1 MKYYLASDDLYIEIT
16 ASVFNQIQLQAD
28 GEYPNEN
35 GGMLAGRYSA
45 DRHTVYIEKVVV
57 PMEKLTGRTTFMRNT
72 KGLEK
77 VWNQLAKEGLR
88 YVGEWHSH
96 PNGSTQYSGTDL
108 AAMIDI
114 EKEVAIENPILLI
127 MGVRSSGLSAHTF
140 YCYKNNKLL
149 EYKKMIDLKELFG
162 GLQKQMLASLN
173 VDREF
178 IGHPGSK
185 GDATEQR
192 WIEFL
197 RTYLP
202 DRYKVD
208 KAIVIDS
215 TGNVSE
221 QMDVVIYD
229 AIYTPFIFNQ
239 DGFMY
244 IPAES
249 VYAVFE
255 VKQDVKGYIVYA
267 AQKVESVRKLK
278 RTSIEMV
285 ASGRRTPARPL
296 TKIIGGILTTTS
308 SYSGNETVRNQL
320 KRLKGFQTLDLGCIC
335 DMGSFY
341 VDYNETQP
349 IDIDPTKDVKENRK
363 YIEQI
368 YESREVKVNGIKF
381 SDKDVSLF
389 TFFLQLVS
397 YLKSIGTVPAIDIN
411 AYLKAI
417 NAKIDEEV

>member
-1 MKYYLASDDLYIEIT
+1 MKYYLASDDLYIEIK
-16 ASVFNQIQLQAD
+16 ASVFNQIKLQAE

-57 PMEKLTGRTTFMRNT
+57 PVEKLTGRTTFMRKTN
-72 KGLEK
+72 GLEK
-77 VWNQLAKEGLR
+77 VWEQLSQEGLR

-96 PNGSTQYSGTDL
+96 PNGSTQYSGSDL

-114 EKEVAIENPILLI
+114 EKEVAIENPILMI
-127 MGVRSSGLSAHTF
+127 VGVRGCRLSALTF

-149 EYKKMIDLKELFG
+149 KYKKMIDLRELFN
-162 GLQKQMLASLN
+162 GLQTQMLASLN
-173 VDREF
+173 VDRVF
-178 IGHPGSK
+178 IEHPGSK

-192 WIEFL
+192 WIDFL

-221 QMDVVIYD
+221 QMDIVIYD

-255 VKQDVKGYIVYA
+255 VKQDVKGYIDYA
-267 AQKVESVRKLK
+267 AQKVESVRRLK
-278 RTSIEMV
+278 RTSVEMV
-285 ASGRRTPARPL
+285 NSGRRTSARPL

-308 SYSGNETVRNQL
+308 SYSGTETVSKQL
-320 KRLKGFQTLDLGCIC
+320 KELKGYQTLDLGCLC
-335 DMGSFY
+335 DTGSFH
-341 VDYNETQP
+341 VDYKETRPDGIDQTKNEF
-349 IDIDPTKDVKENRK
+349 
-363 YIEQI
+363 IEQV
-368 YESREVKVNGIKF
+368 YESREVNEIIF
-381 SDKDVSLF
+381 SDKKVSLF

-411 AYLKAI
+411 AYL
-417 NAKIDEEV
+417 NAIDERIDEGI

>member
-1 MKYYLASDDLYIEIT
+1 MKYYLAGYDLYIEIQ
-16 ASVFNQIQLQAD
+16 ASVFNQIQLQAEA
-28 GEYPNEN
+28 EYPNEN
-35 GGMLAGRYSA
+35 GGMLAGRYSV
-45 DRHTVYIEKVVV
+45 DRHTVYIEKVIV
-57 PMEKLTGRTTFMRNT
+57 PVEKLTSRTTFKRKA

-77 VWNQLAKEGLR
+77 VWEQLVKDGLR

-96 PNGSTQYSGTDL
+96 PNGSTQYSNTDL
-108 AAMIDI
+108 TAMVDI
-114 EKEVAIENPILLI
+114 EKEVTIANPLLLI
-127 MGVRSSGLSAHTF
+127 VGVRGDGLSAHTF

-149 EYKKMIDLKELFG
+149 KYKKMIDLRNLFH
-162 GLQKQMLASLN
+162 GLQEQMLTSLN
-173 VDREF
+173 VNRMF

-185 GDATEQR
+185 GDATEQH

-197 RTYLP
+197 RAYLP
-202 DRYKVD
+202 ERYKVD

-229 AIYTPFIFNQ
+229 AIYTPFIFKQ

-255 VKQDVKGYIVYA
+255 VKQDVKGYIEYA
-267 AQKVESVRKLK
+267 AKKIESVRKLK
-278 RTSIEMV
+278 RTSISMV
-285 ASGRRTPARPL
+285 ASGITKPARPL

-308 SYSGNETVRNQL
+308 SYKENDRVIKQL
-320 KRLKGFQTLDLGCIC
+320 EELKGLQTLDLGCLC
-335 DMGSFY
+335 DAGSFY
-341 VDYNETQP
+341 VDYKETVP
-349 IDIDPTKDVKENRK
+349 KDIDPITDNFK
-363 YIEQI
+363 YIEQV
-368 YESREVKVNGIKF
+368 YESREVKEIEF
-381 SDKDVSLF
+381 SNKEVSLF

-397 YLKSIGTVPAIDIN
+397 YLKSIGTVAAIDIN

-417 NAKIDEEV
+417 NAKIDEDI

>member
-1 MKYYLASDDLYIEIT
+1 MKYYLASDDLYIEIK
-16 ASVFNQIQLQAD
+16 ASVFNQIKLQAE

-45 DRHTVYIEKVVV
+45 DMHTVYIEKVVV
-57 PMEKLTGRTTFMRNT
+57 PVEKLTGRTTFMRKTN
-72 KGLEK
+72 GLEK
-77 VWNQLAKEGLR
+77 GWEQLSQEGLR

-96 PNGSTQYSGTDL
+96 PNGSTQYSGSDL

-114 EKEVAIENPILLI
+114 EKEVAIENPILMI
-127 MGVRSSGLSAHTF
+127 VGVRGCRLSALTF

-149 EYKKMIDLKELFG
+149 EYKKMIDLRELFN
-162 GLQKQMLASLN
+162 GLQTQMLASLN
-173 VDREF
+173 VDRVF
-178 IGHPGSK
+178 IEHPGSK

-192 WIEFL
+192 WIDFL

-221 QMDVVIYD
+221 QMDIVIYD

-255 VKQDVKGYIVYA
+255 VKQDVKGYIDYA
-267 AQKVESVRKLK
+267 AQKVESVRRLK
-278 RTSIEMV
+278 RTSVEMV
-285 ASGRRTPARPL
+285 NSGRRTSARPL

-308 SYSGNETVRNQL
+308 SYSGTETVSKQL
-320 KRLKGFQTLDLGCIC
+320 KELKGYQTLDLGCLC
-335 DMGSFY
+335 DTGSFH
-341 VDYNETQP
+341 VDYKETRPDGIDQTKNEF
-349 IDIDPTKDVKENRK
+349 
-363 YIEQI
+363 IEQV
-368 YESREVKVNGIKF
+368 YESREVNEIIF
-381 SDKDVSLF
+381 SDKKVSLF

-411 AYLKAI
+411 AYL
-417 NAKIDEEV
+417 NAIDERIDEGI

>member
-1 MKYYLASDDLYIEIT
+1 MKYYLSSNDLYIEIPT
-16 ASVFNQIQLQAD
+16 LVFNQIKLQAE

-35 GGMLAGRYSA
+35 GGMLAGRYSK
-45 DRHTVYIEKVVV
+45 DKHTVYIEKVVV
-57 PMEKLTGRTTFMRNT
+57 PVEKLTGRTKFMRIT
-72 KGLEK
+72 KGLEN
-77 VWNQLAKEGLR
+77 VWEQLAKEGLQ

-96 PNGSTQYSGTDL
+96 PNGSTQYSSTDL

-114 EKEVAIENPILLI
+114 EKEVVIENPLLLI
-127 MGVRSSGLSAHTF
+127 VSVRSNGLSAHKF
-140 YCYKNNKLL
+140 YCYMNNQLL
-149 EYKKMIDLKELFG
+149 EYNKMIDLKDLFH
-162 GLQKQMLASLN
+162 GLQNQMLASLN
-173 VDREF
+173 VNREF
-178 IGHPGSK
+178 IEHPGSK
-185 GDATEQR
+185 GDATEQH

-229 AIYTPFIFNQ
+229 AIYTPFIFKQ

-255 VKQDVKGYIVYA
+255 VKQDVEGHIEYA
-267 AQKVESVRKLK
+267 AKKVESVRKLK
-278 RTSIEMV
+278 RTSISMV
-285 ASGRRTPARPL
+285 SSGKTTPARAL

-308 SYSGNETVRNQL
+308 SYRGNDTVIKQL
-320 KRLKGFQTLDLGCIC
+320 EKLKGLQTLDLGCFC
-335 DMGSFY
+335 DAGSFY
-341 VDYNETQP
+341 IDYKETVP
-349 IDIDPTKDVKENRK
+349 EYIDPIKDNRE
-363 YIEQI
+363 YIEKV
-368 YESREVKVNGIKF
+368 YESREVNEIEF
-381 SDKDVSLF
+381 SNKNVSLF

-411 AYLKAI
+411 AYLEAI
-417 NAKIDEEV
+417 NAKIDEDI

>member
-1 MKYYLASDDLYIEIT
+1 MKYYLASDDLYIEIQ
-16 ASVFNQIQLQAD
+16 ASVFNQIQLQAE

-35 GGMLAGRYSA
+35 GGMLAGRYSV
-45 DRHTVYIEKVVV
+45 DRHTVYIERVVV
-57 PMEKLTGRTTFMRNT
+57 PVEKLTGRTTFKRNA

-77 VWNQLAKEGLR
+77 AWEQLAEDGLQ

-96 PNGSTQYSGTDL
+96 PNGSTQYSSTDL
-108 AAMIDI
+108 AAMVDI
-114 EKEVAIENPILLI
+114 EKEVTIANPLLLI
-127 MGVRSSGLSAHTF
+127 VGVRSYGLSAHTF

-149 EYKKMIDLKELFG
+149 IYKKMVDLKELFH
-162 GLQKQMLASLN
+162 GLQEQMQTSLDVN
-173 VDREF
+173 RKY

-185 GDATEQR
+185 GDTTEQR
-192 WIEFL
+192 WIDFL

-229 AIYTPFIFNQ
+229 AIYTPFIFKQ

-255 VKQDVKGYIVYA
+255 VKQDVKGHIEYA

-278 RTSIEMV
+278 RTSIGMV
-285 ASGRRTPARPL
+285 ASGKPATARQL

-308 SYSGNETVRNQL
+308 SYSGNDTVRQL
-320 KRLKGFQTLDLGCIC
+320 KKLKGLQTLDLGCLC
-335 DMGSFY
+335 DTGSFY
-341 VDYNETQP
+341 VDYNETEP
-349 IDIDPTKDVKENRK
+349 EGIAPTNNIEDNRK
-363 YIEQI
+363 YIEQV
-368 YESREVKVNGIKF
+368 YASREVKEIKF

-389 TFFLQLVS
+389 TFFLQLVN
-397 YLKSIGTVPAIDIN
+397 YLKFIGTVPAIDIN

-417 NAKIDEEV
+417 HAKIDEDI

>member
-1 MKYYLASDDLYIEIT
+1 MKYYLASEDLYIEIN
-16 ASVFNQIQLQAD
+16 AAVFKQIQLQAE

-35 GGMLAGRYSA
+35 GGMLAGRYSV
-45 DRHTVYIEKVVV
+45 DRHTVYIENVVV
-57 PMEKLTGRTTFMRNT
+57 PMEKQTGRTTFMRNT

-77 VWNQLAKEGLR
+77 IWNQLARKGLR

-96 PNGSTQYSGTDL
+96 PNGSTQYSSTDL

-114 EKEVAIENPILLI
+114 EKEVAIENPIMLI
-127 MGVRSSGLSAHTF
+127 VGVRGSGINAHTF
-140 YCYKNNKLL
+140 YCYKNKKLL
-149 EYKKMIDLKELFG
+149 EYKKMIDLRELFM

-173 VDREF
+173 VDRDF

-221 QMDVVIYD
+221 QMDVVVYD
-229 AIYTPFIFNQ
+229 AIYTPFIFKQ

-255 VKQDVKGYIVYA
+255 VKQDVKGYIEYA

-278 RTSIEMV
+278 RTSIDMV
-285 ASGRRTPARPL
+285 NSGKRTPARPL

-308 SYSGNETVRNQL
+308 SYAGHAAIRKQL
-320 KRLKGFQTLDLGCIC
+320 KELKGYQTLDLGCLC
-335 DMGSFY
+335 DSGSFY
-341 VDYNETQP
+341 VDYKETP
-349 IDIDPTKDVKENRK
+349 PTDIDPAKDVKENRK
-363 YIEQI
+363 YIKQV
-368 YESREVKVNGIKF
+368 YESREVNEIKI

-397 YLKSIGTVPAIDIN
+397 YLKSIGTVAAIDVN

-417 NAKIDEEV
+417 HAQIDEDI

>member
-1 MKYYLASDDLYIEIT
+1 MKYYLASDDLYIEIK
-16 ASVFNQIQLQAD
+16 ASVFNQIKLQAE

-57 PMEKLTGRTTFMRNT
+57 PVEKLTGRTTFMRKTN
-72 KGLEK
+72 GLEK
-77 VWNQLAKEGLR
+77 VWEQLSQEGLR

-96 PNGSTQYSGTDL
+96 PNGSTQYSGSDL
-108 AAMIDI
+108 AAMIDS
-114 EKEVAIENPILLI
+114 EKEVAIENPILMI
-127 MGVRSSGLSAHTF
+127 VGVRGCRLSALTF

-149 EYKKMIDLKELFG
+149 EYKKMIDLRELFN
-162 GLQKQMLASLN
+162 GLQTQMLASLN
-173 VDREF
+173 VDRVF
-178 IGHPGSK
+178 IEHPGSK

-192 WIEFL
+192 WIDFL

-221 QMDVVIYD
+221 QMDIVIYD

-255 VKQDVKGYIVYA
+255 VKQDVKGYIDYA
-267 AQKVESVRKLK
+267 AQKVESVRRLK
-278 RTSIEMV
+278 RTSVEMV
-285 ASGRRTPARPL
+285 NSGRRTSARPL

-308 SYSGNETVRNQL
+308 SYSGTETVSKQL
-320 KRLKGFQTLDLGCIC
+320 KELKGYQTLDLGCLC
-335 DMGSFY
+335 DTGSFH
-341 VDYNETQP
+341 VDYKETRPDGIDQTKNEF
-349 IDIDPTKDVKENRK
+349 
-363 YIEQI
+363 IEQV
-368 YESREVKVNGIKF
+368 YESREVNEIIF
-381 SDKDVSLF
+381 SDKKVSLF

-411 AYLKAI
+411 AYL
-417 NAKIDEEV
+417 NAIDERIDEGI

>member
-1 MKYYLASDDLYIEIT
+1 MKYYLASSDLYIKIQT
-16 ASVFNQIQLQAD
+16 SVFNQIQLQAE

-45 DRHTVYIEKVVV
+45 DRHTVYIEQVVV
-57 PMEKLTGRTTFMRNT
+57 PVEKLTGRTTFKRNA

-77 VWNQLAKEGLR
+77 VWEQLVKDGLR

-96 PNGSTQYSGTDL
+96 PNGSTQYSSTDL
-108 AAMIDI
+108 ATMIDI
-114 EKEVAIENPILLI
+114 EKEVTIANPLLLI
-127 MGVRSSGLSAHTF
+127 VGVRSDGISSHTF
-140 YCYKNNKLL
+140 YCYKNNELL
-149 EYKKMIDLKELFG
+149 EYKKMVDLKELFH
-162 GLQKQMLASLN
+162 GLQEQMQTSLN
-173 VDREF
+173 VNRTF
-178 IGHPGSK
+178 IEHPSSK
-185 GDATEQR
+185 GDATEHH
-192 WIEFL
+192 WINFL
-197 RTYLP
+197 RTYRP

-221 QMDVVIYD
+221 QMDIVIYD
-229 AIYTPFIFNQ
+229 AIYTPFIFKQ
-239 DGFMY
+239 DDFMY

-255 VKQDVKGYIVYA
+255 VKQDVKGHIEYA

-278 RTSIEMV
+278 RTSIGMV
-285 ASGRRTPARPL
+285 ASGRNTIARPL

-308 SYSGNETVRNQL
+308 SYIGNDTVKKQL
-320 KRLKGFQTLDLGCIC
+320 KELAGLQTLDLGCLC
-335 DMGSFY
+335 DTGSFY
-341 VDYNETQP
+341 VDYNETVP
-349 IDIDPTKDVKENRK
+349 EGIDPTNNVNDNRR
-363 YIEQI
+363 YIEQV
-368 YESREVKVNGIKF
+368 YNSREINEIKF

-417 NAKIDEEV
+417 HAEIDEDI

>member
-1 MKYYLASDDLYIEIT
+1 MKYYLASDNLYIEIK
-16 ASVFNQIQLQAD
+16 ASVFNQIKLQAE

-57 PMEKLTGRTTFMRNT
+57 PVEKLTGRTTFMRKTN
-72 KGLEK
+72 GLEK
-77 VWNQLAKEGLR
+77 VWEQLSQEGLR

-96 PNGSTQYSGTDL
+96 PNGSTQYSGSDL
-108 AAMIDI
+108 AAIIDI
-114 EKEVAIENPILLI
+114 EKEVAIENPILMI
-127 MGVRSSGLSAHTF
+127 VGVRGCRLSALTF

-149 EYKKMIDLKELFG
+149 EYKKMIDLKELFN
-162 GLQKQMLASLN
+162 GLQTQMLASLN
-173 VDREF
+173 VDRVF
-178 IGHPGSK
+178 IEHPGSK

-192 WIEFL
+192 WIDFL

-221 QMDVVIYD
+221 QMDIVIYD

-255 VKQDVKGYIVYA
+255 VKQDVKGYIDYA
-267 AQKVESVRKLK
+267 AQKLESVRRLK
-278 RTSIEMV
+278 RTSVEMV
-285 ASGRRTPARPL
+285 NSGRRTSARPL

-308 SYSGNETVRNQL
+308 SYSGTETVSKQL
-320 KRLKGFQTLDLGCIC
+320 KELKGYQTLDLGCLC
-335 DMGSFY
+335 DTGSFH
-341 VDYNETQP
+341 VDYKETRPDGIDQTKNEF
-349 IDIDPTKDVKENRK
+349 
-363 YIEQI
+363 IEQV
-368 YESREVKVNGIKF
+368 YESREVNEIIF
-381 SDKDVSLF
+381 SDKKVSLF

-411 AYLKAI
+411 AYL
-417 NAKIDEEV
+417 NAIDERIDEGI

>member
-1 MKYYLASDDLYIEIT
+1 MKYYLKSNDLYIEIK
-16 ASVFNQIQLQAD
+16 ASLFNQIKLQAE

-35 GGMLAGRYSA
+35 GGMLAGHYSA

-57 PMEKLTGRTTFMRNT
+57 PVEKLTGRTSFIRNT

-77 VWNQLAKEGLR
+77 VWKQLVKEGLR

-96 PNGSTQYSGTDL
+96 PNGSTQYSSTDL
-108 AAMIDI
+108 TAMIDI

-127 MGVRSSGLSAHTF
+127 VGVRNDGLSAHTF

-149 EYKKMIDLKELFG
+149 EYKKMIDLRELFN
-162 GLQKQMLASLN
+162 GLQKQMLSSLN
-173 VDREF
+173 VNREF

-185 GDATEQR
+185 GDATEQH

-229 AIYTPFIFNQ
+229 AIYTPFIFKQ

-255 VKQDVKGYIVYA
+255 VKQDVKGYIDYA

-285 ASGRRTPARPL
+285 ASGTRIPARPL
-296 TKIIGGILTTTS
+296 TKIVGGILTTTS
-308 SYSGNETVRNQL
+308 SYSGHDTVKKQL
-320 KRLKGFQTLDLGCIC
+320 KDLKGYQTLDIGCLC
-335 DMGSFY
+335 DAGSFY
-341 VDYNETQP
+341 VDYEEKIPGGIN
-349 IDIDPTKDVKENRK
+349 PTESIKNNRK
-363 YIEQI
+363 FIEQV
-368 YESREVKVNGIKF
+368 YASREVRKIKF

-411 AYLKAI
+411 EYLKAI
-417 NAKIDEEV
+417 DEKIDEEI

>member
-1 MKYYLASDDLYIEIT
+1 MKYYLASDDLYIEIK
-16 ASVFNQIQLQAD
+16 ASVFNQIKLQAE

-57 PMEKLTGRTTFMRNT
+57 PVEKLTGRTTFMRKTN
-72 KGLEK
+72 GLEK
-77 VWNQLAKEGLR
+77 VWEQLSQEGLR

-96 PNGSTQYSGTDL
+96 PNGSTQYSGSDL

-114 EKEVAIENPILLI
+114 EKEVAIENPILMI
-127 MGVRSSGLSAHTF
+127 VGVRGCRLSALTF

-149 EYKKMIDLKELFG
+149 EYKKMIDLRELFN
-162 GLQKQMLASLN
+162 GLQTQMLASLN
-173 VDREF
+173 VDRVF
-178 IGHPGSK
+178 IEHPGCK

-192 WIEFL
+192 WIDFL

-221 QMDVVIYD
+221 QMDIVIYD

-255 VKQDVKGYIVYA
+255 VKQDVKGYIDYA
-267 AQKVESVRKLK
+267 AQKVESVRRLK
-278 RTSIEMV
+278 RTSVEMV
-285 ASGRRTPARPL
+285 NSGRRTSARPL

-308 SYSGNETVRNQL
+308 SYSGTETVSKQL
-320 KRLKGFQTLDLGCIC
+320 KELKGYQTLDLGCLC
-335 DMGSFY
+335 DTGSFH
-341 VDYNETQP
+341 VDYKETRPDGIDQTKNEF
-349 IDIDPTKDVKENRK
+349 
-363 YIEQI
+363 IEQV
-368 YESREVKVNGIKF
+368 YESREVNEIIF
-381 SDKDVSLF
+381 SDKKVSLF

-411 AYLKAI
+411 AYL
-417 NAKIDEEV
+417 NAIDERIDEGI

>member
-1 MKYYLASDDLYIEIT
+1 MKYYLASDNLYIEIK
-16 ASVFNQIQLQAD
+16 ASVFNQIKLQAE

-57 PMEKLTGRTTFMRNT
+57 PVEKLTGRTTFMRKTN
-72 KGLEK
+72 GLEK
-77 VWNQLAKEGLR
+77 VWEQLSQEGLR

-96 PNGSTQYSGTDL
+96 PNGSTQYSGSDL
-108 AAMIDI
+108 AAIIDI
-114 EKEVAIENPILLI
+114 EKEVAIENPILMI
-127 MGVRSSGLSAHTF
+127 VGVRGCRLSALTF

-149 EYKKMIDLKELFG
+149 EYKKMIDLRELFN
-162 GLQKQMLASLN
+162 GLQTQMLASLN
-173 VDREF
+173 VDRVF
-178 IGHPGSK
+178 IEHPGSK

-192 WIEFL
+192 WIDFL

-221 QMDVVIYD
+221 QMDIVIYD

-255 VKQDVKGYIVYA
+255 VKQDVKGYIDYA
-267 AQKVESVRKLK
+267 AQKLESVRRLK
-278 RTSIEMV
+278 RTSVEMV
-285 ASGRRTPARPL
+285 NSGRRTSARPL

-308 SYSGNETVRNQL
+308 SYSGTETVSNQL
-320 KRLKGFQTLDLGCIC
+320 KELKGYQTLDLGCLC
-335 DMGSFY
+335 DTGSFH
-341 VDYNETQP
+341 VDYKETRPDGIDQTKNEF
-349 IDIDPTKDVKENRK
+349 
-363 YIEQI
+363 IEQV
-368 YESREVKVNGIKF
+368 YESREVNEIIF
-381 SDKDVSLF
+381 SDKKVSLF

-411 AYLKAI
+411 AYL
-417 NAKIDEEV
+417 NAIDERIDEGI

>member
-1 MKYYLASDDLYIEIT
+1 MKYYLESEDLYIEIN
-16 ASVFNQIQLQAD
+16 ASVFNQIRLQAE

-77 VWNQLAKEGLR
+77 IWNQLAREGLQ

-96 PNGSTQYSGTDL
+96 PNGSTQSSSTDM

-114 EKEVAIENPILLI
+114 EKEVAIENPLLLI
-127 MGVRSSGLSAHTF
+127 AGVRRDGLSAHTF

-162 GLQKQMLASLN
+162 GLQKQMLVSLN
-173 VDREF
+173 VDRDF
-178 IGHPGSK
+178 IKHPGSK

-192 WIEFL
+192 WVEFL

-229 AIYTPFIFNQ
+229 AIYTPFIFKQ
-239 DGFMY
+239 DGFIY
-244 IPAES
+244 IPVES

-255 VKQDVKGYIVYA
+255 VKQDVKGYIDYA

-285 ASGRRTPARPL
+285 ASGTRMPARPL

-308 SYSGNETVRNQL
+308 SYNGYDTVRKQL
-320 KRLKGFQTLDLGCIC
+320 KDLKGYQTLDMGCLC
-335 DMGSFY
+335 DTGSFY
-341 VDYNETQP
+341 VDYEEKIPEGIN
-349 IDIDPTKDVKENRK
+349 PTESIKDNRK
-363 YIEQI
+363 CIEQV
-368 YESREVKVNGIKF
+368 YASREVKKIKF

-417 NAKIDEEV
+417 DEKIDEEI

>member
-1 MKYYLASDDLYIEIT
+1 MKYYLASDNLYIEIK
-16 ASVFNQIQLQAD
+16 ASVFNQIKLQAE

-45 DRHTVYIEKVVV
+45 DRHTEYIEKVVV
-57 PMEKLTGRTTFMRNT
+57 PVEKLTGRTTFMRKTN
-72 KGLEK
+72 GLEK
-77 VWNQLAKEGLR
+77 VWEQLSQEGLR

-96 PNGSTQYSGTDL
+96 PNGSTQYSGSDL
-108 AAMIDI
+108 AAIIDI
-114 EKEVAIENPILLI
+114 EKEVAIENPILMI
-127 MGVRSSGLSAHTF
+127 VGVRGCRLSALTF

-149 EYKKMIDLKELFG
+149 EYKKMIDLRELFN
-162 GLQKQMLASLN
+162 GLQTQMLASLN
-173 VDREF
+173 VDRVF
-178 IGHPGSK
+178 IEHPGSK

-192 WIEFL
+192 WIDFL

-221 QMDVVIYD
+221 QMDIVIYD

-255 VKQDVKGYIVYA
+255 VKQDVKGYIDYA
-267 AQKVESVRKLK
+267 AQKLESVRRLK
-278 RTSIEMV
+278 RTSVEMV
-285 ASGRRTPARPL
+285 NSGRRTSARPL

-308 SYSGNETVRNQL
+308 SYSGTETVSKQL
-320 KRLKGFQTLDLGCIC
+320 KELKGYQTLDLGCLC
-335 DMGSFY
+335 DTGSFH
-341 VDYNETQP
+341 VDYKETRPDGIDQTKNEF
-349 IDIDPTKDVKENRK
+349 
-363 YIEQI
+363 IEQV
-368 YESREVKVNGIKF
+368 YESREVNEIIF
-381 SDKDVSLF
+381 SDKKVSLF

-411 AYLKAI
+411 AYL
-417 NAKIDEEV
+417 NAIDERIDEGI

>member
-1 MKYYLASDDLYIEIT
+1 MKYYLAGYDLYIEIQ
-16 ASVFNQIQLQAD
+16 ASVFNQIQLQAEA
-28 GEYPNEN
+28 EYPNEN
-35 GGMLAGRYSA
+35 GGMLAGRYSV

-57 PMEKLTGRTTFMRNT
+57 PVEKLTSRTTFKRKA

-77 VWNQLAKEGLR
+77 VWEQLVKDGLR

-96 PNGSTQYSGTDL
+96 PNGSTQYSNTDL
-108 AAMIDI
+108 TAMVDI
-114 EKEVAIENPILLI
+114 EKEVTIANPLLLI
-127 MGVRSSGLSAHTF
+127 VGVRGDGLSAHTF

-149 EYKKMIDLKELFG
+149 KYKKMIDLRNLFH
-162 GLQKQMLASLN
+162 GLQEQMLTSLN
-173 VDREF
+173 VNRMF
-178 IGHPGSK
+178 IEHPGSK
-185 GDATEQR
+185 GDATEQH

-197 RTYLP
+197 RAYLP
-202 DRYKVD
+202 ERYKVD

-229 AIYTPFIFNQ
+229 AIYTPFIFKQ

-255 VKQDVKGYIVYA
+255 VKQDVKGYIGYA
-267 AQKVESVRKLK
+267 AKKIESVRKLK
-278 RTSIEMV
+278 RTSISMV
-285 ASGRRTPARPL
+285 ASGITKPARPL

-308 SYSGNETVRNQL
+308 SYKENGRVIKQL
-320 KRLKGFQTLDLGCIC
+320 EELKGLQTLDLGCLC
-335 DMGSFY
+335 DAGSFY
-341 VDYNETQP
+341 VDYKETVP
-349 IDIDPTKDVKENRK
+349 KDIDPITDNFK
-363 YIEQI
+363 YIEQV
-368 YESREVKVNGIKF
+368 YESREVKEIEF
-381 SDKDVSLF
+381 SNKEVSLF

-397 YLKSIGTVPAIDIN
+397 YLKSIGTVAAIDIN

-417 NAKIDEEV
+417 NAKIDEDI

>member
-1 MKYYLASDDLYIEIT
+1 MKYYLASDDLYIEIK
-16 ASVFNQIQLQAD
+16 ASVFNQIKLQAE

-57 PMEKLTGRTTFMRNT
+57 PVEKLTGRTTFMRKTN
-72 KGLEK
+72 GLEK
-77 VWNQLAKEGLR
+77 VWEQLSQEGLR

-96 PNGSTQYSGTDL
+96 PNGSTQYSGSDL

-114 EKEVAIENPILLI
+114 EKEVAIENPILMI
-127 MGVRSSGLSAHTF
+127 VGVRGCRLSALTF

-149 EYKKMIDLKELFG
+149 EYKKMIDLRELFN
-162 GLQKQMLASLN
+162 GLQTQMLASLN
-173 VDREF
+173 VDRVF
-178 IGHPGSK
+178 IEHPGSK

-192 WIEFL
+192 WIDFL

-221 QMDVVIYD
+221 QMDIVIYD

-255 VKQDVKGYIVYA
+255 VKQDVKGYIDYA
-267 AQKVESVRKLK
+267 AQKVESVRRLK
-278 RTSIEMV
+278 RTSVEMV
-285 ASGRRTPARPL
+285 NSGRRTSARPL

-308 SYSGNETVRNQL
+308 SYSGTETVSKQL
-320 KRLKGFQTLDLGCIC
+320 KKLKGYQTLDLGCLC
-335 DMGSFY
+335 DTGSFH
-341 VDYNETQP
+341 VDYKETRPDGIDQTKNEF
-349 IDIDPTKDVKENRK
+349 
-363 YIEQI
+363 IEQV
-368 YESREVKVNGIKF
+368 YESREVNEIIF
-381 SDKDVSLF
+381 SDKKVSLF

-411 AYLKAI
+411 AYL
-417 NAKIDEEV
+417 NAIDERIDEGI

>member
-1 MKYYLASDDLYIEIT
+1 MKYYLAGYDLYIEIQ
-16 ASVFNQIQLQAD
+16 ASVFNQIQLQTEA
-28 GEYPNEN
+28 EYPNEN
-35 GGMLAGRYSA
+35 GGMLAGRYSV

-57 PMEKLTGRTTFMRNT
+57 PVEKLTSRTTFKRKA

-77 VWNQLAKEGLR
+77 VWEQLVKDGLR

-96 PNGSTQYSGTDL
+96 PNGSTQYSNTDL
-108 AAMIDI
+108 TAMVDI
-114 EKEVAIENPILLI
+114 EKEVTIANPLLLI
-127 MGVRSSGLSAHTF
+127 VGVRGDGLSAHTF

-149 EYKKMIDLKELFG
+149 KYKKMIDLRNLFH
-162 GLQKQMLASLN
+162 GLQEQMLTSLN
-173 VDREF
+173 VNRMF

-185 GDATEQR
+185 GDATEQH

-197 RTYLP
+197 RAYLP
-202 DRYKVD
+202 ERYKVD

-229 AIYTPFIFNQ
+229 AIYTPFIFKQ

-255 VKQDVKGYIVYA
+255 VKQDVKGYIEYA
-267 AQKVESVRKLK
+267 AKKIESVRKLK
-278 RTSIEMV
+278 RTSISMV
-285 ASGRRTPARPL
+285 ASGITKPARPL

-308 SYSGNETVRNQL
+308 SYKENDRVIKQL
-320 KRLKGFQTLDLGCIC
+320 EELKGLQTLDLGCLC
-335 DMGSFY
+335 DAGSFY
-341 VDYNETQP
+341 VDYKETVP
-349 IDIDPTKDVKENRK
+349 KDIDPITDNCK
-363 YIEQI
+363 YIEQV
-368 YESREVKVNGIKF
+368 YESREVKEIEF
-381 SDKDVSLF
+381 SNKEVSLF

-397 YLKSIGTVPAIDIN
+397 YLKSIGTVAAIDIN

-417 NAKIDEEV
+417 NAKIDEDI

>member
-1 MKYYLASDDLYIEIT
+1 MKYYLASSDLYIKIQT
-16 ASVFNQIQLQAD
+16 SVFNQIQLQAE

-45 DRHTVYIEKVVV
+45 DRHTVYIEQVVV
-57 PMEKLTGRTTFMRNT
+57 PVEKLTGRTTFKRNA

-77 VWNQLAKEGLR
+77 VWEQLAKDGLR

-96 PNGSTQYSGTDL
+96 PNGSTQYSSTDL
-108 AAMIDI
+108 ATMIDI
-114 EKEVAIENPILLI
+114 EKEVTIANPLLLI
-127 MGVRSSGLSAHTF
+127 VGVRSDGISSHTF
-140 YCYKNNKLL
+140 YCYKNNELL
-149 EYKKMIDLKELFG
+149 EYKKMVDLKELFH
-162 GLQKQMLASLN
+162 GLQEQMQTSLN
-173 VDREF
+173 VNRTF
-178 IGHPGSK
+178 IEHPSSK
-185 GDATEQR
+185 GDATEHH
-192 WIEFL
+192 WIIFL

-221 QMDVVIYD
+221 QMDIVIYD
-229 AIYTPFIFNQ
+229 AIYTPFIFKQ
-239 DGFMY
+239 DDFMY

-255 VKQDVKGYIVYA
+255 VKQDVKGHIEYA

-278 RTSIEMV
+278 RTSIGMV
-285 ASGRRTPARPL
+285 ASGRNTIARPL

-308 SYSGNETVRNQL
+308 SYIGNDTVKKQL
-320 KRLKGFQTLDLGCIC
+320 KELAGLQTLDLGCLC
-335 DMGSFY
+335 DTGSFY
-341 VDYNETQP
+341 VDYNETVP
-349 IDIDPTKDVKENRK
+349 EGIDPTNNVNDNRR
-363 YIEQI
+363 YIEQV
-368 YESREVKVNGIKF
+368 YNSREINEIKF

-417 NAKIDEEV
+417 HAEIDEDI

>member
-1 MKYYLASDDLYIEIT
+1 MKYYLAGYDLYIEIQ
-16 ASVFNQIQLQAD
+16 ASVFNQIQLQAEA
-28 GEYPNEN
+28 EYPNEN
-35 GGMLAGRYSA
+35 GGMLAGRYSV

-57 PMEKLTGRTTFMRNT
+57 PVEKLTSRTTFKRKA

-77 VWNQLAKEGLR
+77 VWEQLVKDGLR

-96 PNGSTQYSGTDL
+96 PNGSTQYSNTDL
-108 AAMIDI
+108 TAMVDI
-114 EKEVAIENPILLI
+114 EKEVTIANPLLLI
-127 MGVRSSGLSAHTF
+127 VGVRGDGLSAHTF

-149 EYKKMIDLKELFG
+149 KYKKMIDLRNLFH
-162 GLQKQMLASLN
+162 GLQEQMLTSLN
-173 VDREF
+173 VNRMF

-185 GDATEQR
+185 GDATEQH

-197 RTYLP
+197 RAYLP
-202 DRYKVD
+202 ERYKVD

-229 AIYTPFIFNQ
+229 AIYTPFIFKQ

-255 VKQDVKGYIVYA
+255 VKQDVKGYIEYA
-267 AQKVESVRKLK
+267 AKKIESVRKLK
-278 RTSIEMV
+278 RTSISMV
-285 ASGRRTPARPL
+285 ASGITKPARPL
-296 TKIIGGILTTTS
+296 TKIIGGILTTTN
-308 SYSGNETVRNQL
+308 SYKENDRVIKQL
-320 KRLKGFQTLDLGCIC
+320 EELKGLQTLDLGCLC
-335 DMGSFY
+335 DAGSFY
-341 VDYNETQP
+341 VDYKETVP
-349 IDIDPTKDVKENRK
+349 KDIDPITDNCK
-363 YIEQI
+363 YIEQV
-368 YESREVKVNGIKF
+368 YESREVKEIEF
-381 SDKDVSLF
+381 SNKEVSLF

-397 YLKSIGTVPAIDIN
+397 YLKSIGTVAAIDIN

-417 NAKIDEEV
+417 NAKIDEDI

>member
-1 MKYYLASDDLYIEIT
+1 MKYYLASDDLYIEIK
-16 ASVFNQIQLQAD
+16 ASVFNQIKLQAE

-57 PMEKLTGRTTFMRNT
+57 PVEKLTGRTTFMRKTN
-72 KGLEK
+72 GLEK
-77 VWNQLAKEGLR
+77 GWEQLSQEGLR

-96 PNGSTQYSGTDL
+96 PNGSTQYSGSDL

-114 EKEVAIENPILLI
+114 EKEVAIENPILMI
-127 MGVRSSGLSAHTF
+127 VGVRGCRLSALTF

-149 EYKKMIDLKELFG
+149 EYKKMIDLRELFN
-162 GLQKQMLASLN
+162 GLQTQMLASLN
-173 VDREF
+173 VDRVF
-178 IGHPGSK
+178 IEHPGSK

-192 WIEFL
+192 WIDFL

-221 QMDVVIYD
+221 QMDIVIYD

-255 VKQDVKGYIVYA
+255 VKQDVKGYIDYA
-267 AQKVESVRKLK
+267 AQKVESVRRLK
-278 RTSIEMV
+278 RTSVEMV
-285 ASGRRTPARPL
+285 NSGRRTSARPL

-308 SYSGNETVRNQL
+308 SYSGTETVSKQL
-320 KRLKGFQTLDLGCIC
+320 KELKGYQTLDLGCLC
-335 DMGSFY
+335 DTGSFH
-341 VDYNETQP
+341 VDYKETRPDGIDQTKNEF
-349 IDIDPTKDVKENRK
+349 
-363 YIEQI
+363 IEQV
-368 YESREVKVNGIKF
+368 YESREVNEIIF
-381 SDKDVSLF
+381 SDKKVSLF

-411 AYLKAI
+411 AYL
-417 NAKIDEEV
+417 NAIDERIDEGI

>member
-1 MKYYLASDDLYIEIT
+1 MKYYLANYDLYIEIQF
-16 ASVFNQIQLQAD
+16 SVFNQIQLQAE

-35 GGMLAGRYSA
+35 GGMLAGRYSV
-45 DRHTVYIEKVVV
+45 DRHTVYIEKTVV
-57 PMEKLTGRTTFMRNT
+57 PVEKLTGRTMFKRNAN
-72 KGLEK
+72 GLEK
-77 VWNQLAKEGLR
+77 VWKQLDKEGLR

-96 PNGSTQYSGTDL
+96 PNGSTQYSSTDL
-108 AAMIDI
+108 AAMVDI
-114 EKEVAIENPILLI
+114 EKEVTIENPLLLI
-127 MGVRSSGLSAHTF
+127 VGVRNYGTSTHTF

-149 EYKKMIDLKELFG
+149 KYKKMIDLKELFN
-162 GLQKQMLASLN
+162 GLQEQMQTSLN
-173 VDREF
+173 VNRMH

-192 WIEFL
+192 WIDFL

-202 DRYKVD
+202 NRYKVD

-239 DGFMY
+239 DSFMY

-255 VKQDVKGYIVYA
+255 VKQDVEGHIKYA

-278 RTSIEMV
+278 RTSISMV
-285 ASGRRTPARPL
+285 ASGKTTPARPL

-308 SYSGNETVRNQL
+308 SYSKNDAVRNQL
-320 KRLKGFQTLDLGCIC
+320 KKLKGLQTLDLGCLC
-335 DMGSFY
+335 DTGSFY
-341 VDYNETQP
+341 VDYKETVP
-349 IDIDPTKDVKENRK
+349 KNIDPIKDNCK
-363 YIEQI
+363 YIEQV
-368 YESREVKVNGIKF
+368 YESREVNDIKF
-381 SDKDVSLF
+381 STKEVSLF

-397 YLKSIGTVPAIDIN
+397 YLKSIGTVAAIDIN

-417 NAKIDEEV
+417 NAKIDEDI

>member
-1 MKYYLASDDLYIEIT
+1 MKYYLAGYDLYIEIQ
-16 ASVFNQIQLQAD
+16 ASVFNQIQLQAEA
-28 GEYPNEN
+28 EYPNEN
-35 GGMLAGRYSA
+35 GGMLAGRYSV

-57 PMEKLTGRTTFMRNT
+57 PVEKLTSRTTFKRKA

-77 VWNQLAKEGLR
+77 VWEQLVKDGLR

-96 PNGSTQYSGTDL
+96 PNGSTQYSNTDL
-108 AAMIDI
+108 TAMVDI
-114 EKEVAIENPILLI
+114 EKEVTIANPLLLI
-127 MGVRSSGLSAHTF
+127 VGVRGDGLSAHTF

-149 EYKKMIDLKELFG
+149 KYKKMIDLRILFH
-162 GLQKQMLASLN
+162 GLQEQMLTSLN
-173 VDREF
+173 VNRMF
-178 IGHPGSK
+178 IEHPGSK
-185 GDATEQR
+185 GDATEQH

-197 RTYLP
+197 RAYLP
-202 DRYKVD
+202 ERYKVD

-229 AIYTPFIFNQ
+229 AIYTPFIFKQ

-255 VKQDVKGYIVYA
+255 VKQDVKGYIEYA
-267 AQKVESVRKLK
+267 AKKIESVRKLK
-278 RTSIEMV
+278 RTSISMV
-285 ASGRRTPARPL
+285 ASGITKPARPL

-308 SYSGNETVRNQL
+308 SYKENDRVIKQL
-320 KRLKGFQTLDLGCIC
+320 EELKGLQTLDLGCLC
-335 DMGSFY
+335 DAGSFY
-341 VDYNETQP
+341 VDYKETVP
-349 IDIDPTKDVKENRK
+349 KDIDPITDNCK
-363 YIEQI
+363 YIEQV
-368 YESREVKVNGIKF
+368 YESREVKEIEF
-381 SDKDVSLF
+381 SNKEVSLF

-397 YLKSIGTVPAIDIN
+397 YLKSIGTVAAIDIN

-417 NAKIDEEV
+417 NAKIDEDI

>member
-1 MKYYLASDDLYIEIT
+1 ML
-16 ASVFNQIQLQAD
+16 NQIKLQAE

-57 PMEKLTGRTTFMRNT
+57 PVEKLTGRTTFMRKTN
-72 KGLEK
+72 GLEK
-77 VWNQLAKEGLR
+77 VWEQLSQEGLR

-96 PNGSTQYSGTDL
+96 PNGSTQYSGSDL

-114 EKEVAIENPILLI
+114 EKEVAIENPILMI
-127 MGVRSSGLSAHTF
+127 VGVRGCRLSALTF
-140 YCYKNNKLL
+140 YCYKSNKLL
-149 EYKKMIDLKELFG
+149 EYKKMIDLRELFN
-162 GLQKQMLASLN
+162 GLQTQMLASLN
-173 VDREF
+173 VDRVF
-178 IGHPGSK
+178 IEHPGSK

-192 WIEFL
+192 WIDFL

-221 QMDVVIYD
+221 QMDIVIYD

-255 VKQDVKGYIVYA
+255 VKQDVKGYIDYA
-267 AQKVESVRKLK
+267 AQKVESVRRLK
-278 RTSIEMV
+278 RTSVEMV
-285 ASGRRTPARPL
+285 NSGRRTSARPL

-308 SYSGNETVRNQL
+308 SYSGTETVSKQL
-320 KRLKGFQTLDLGCIC
+320 KELKGYQTLDLGCLC
-335 DMGSFY
+335 DTGSFH
-341 VDYNETQP
+341 VDYKETRPDGIDQTKNEF
-349 IDIDPTKDVKENRK
+349 
-363 YIEQI
+363 IEQV
-368 YESREVKVNGIKF
+368 YESREVNEIIF
-381 SDKDVSLF
+381 SDKKVSLF

-411 AYLKAI
+411 AYL
-417 NAKIDEEV
+417 NAIDERIDEGI

>member
-1 MKYYLASDDLYIEIT
+1 MKYYLASDNLYIEIK
-16 ASVFNQIQLQAD
+16 ASVFNQITLQAE

-57 PMEKLTGRTTFMRNT
+57 PVEKLTGRTTFMRKTN
-72 KGLEK
+72 GLEK
-77 VWNQLAKEGLR
+77 VWEQLSQEGLR

-96 PNGSTQYSGTDL
+96 PNGSTQYSGSDL
-108 AAMIDI
+108 AAIIDI
-114 EKEVAIENPILLI
+114 EKEVAIENPILMI
-127 MGVRSSGLSAHTF
+127 VGVRGCRLSALTF

-149 EYKKMIDLKELFG
+149 EYKKMIDLRELFN
-162 GLQKQMLASLN
+162 GLQTQMLASLN
-173 VDREF
+173 VDRVF
-178 IGHPGSK
+178 IEHPGSK

-192 WIEFL
+192 WIDFL

-221 QMDVVIYD
+221 QMDIVIYD

-255 VKQDVKGYIVYA
+255 VKQDVKGYIDYA
-267 AQKVESVRKLK
+267 AQKLESVRRLK
-278 RTSIEMV
+278 RTSVEMV
-285 ASGRRTPARPL
+285 NSGRRTSARPL

-308 SYSGNETVRNQL
+308 SYSGTETVSKQL
-320 KRLKGFQTLDLGCIC
+320 KELKGYQTLDLGCLC
-335 DMGSFY
+335 DTGSFH
-341 VDYNETQP
+341 VDYKETRPDGIDQTKNEF
-349 IDIDPTKDVKENRK
+349 
-363 YIEQI
+363 IEQV
-368 YESREVKVNGIKF
+368 YESREVNEIIF
-381 SDKDVSLF
+381 SDKKVSLF

-411 AYLKAI
+411 AYL
-417 NAKIDEEV
+417 NAIDERIDEGI

>member
-1 MKYYLASDDLYIEIT
+1 MKYYLASDNLYIEIK
-16 ASVFNQIQLQAD
+16 ASVFNQIKLQAE

-57 PMEKLTGRTTFMRNT
+57 PVEKLTGRTTFMRKTN
-72 KGLEK
+72 GLEK
-77 VWNQLAKEGLR
+77 VWEQLSQEGLR

-96 PNGSTQYSGTDL
+96 PNGSTQYSGSDL
-108 AAMIDI
+108 AAIIDI
-114 EKEVAIENPILLI
+114 EKEVAIENPILMI
-127 MGVRSSGLSAHTF
+127 VGVRGCRLSALTF

-149 EYKKMIDLKELFG
+149 EYKKMIDLRELFN
-162 GLQKQMLASLN
+162 GLQTQMLASLN
-173 VDREF
+173 VDRVF
-178 IGHPGSK
+178 IEHPGSK

-192 WIEFL
+192 WIDFL

-221 QMDVVIYD
+221 QMDIVIYD

-255 VKQDVKGYIVYA
+255 VKQDVKGYIDYA
-267 AQKVESVRKLK
+267 AQKLESVRRLK
-278 RTSIEMV
+278 RTSVEMV
-285 ASGRRTPARPL
+285 NSGRRTSARPL

-308 SYSGNETVRNQL
+308 SYSGTETVSKQL
-320 KRLKGFQTLDLGCIC
+320 KELKGYQTLDLGCLC
-335 DMGSFY
+335 DTGSFH
-341 VDYNETQP
+341 VDYKETRPDGIDQTKNEF
-349 IDIDPTKDVKENRK
+349 
-363 YIEQI
+363 IEQV
-368 YESREVKVNGIKF
+368 YESREVNEIIF
-381 SDKDVSLF
+381 SDKKMSLF
-389 TFFLQLVS
+389 TFCLQLVS

-411 AYLKAI
+411 AYL
-417 NAKIDEEV
+417 NAIDERIDEGI

>member
-1 MKYYLASDDLYIEIT
+1 MKYYLASDDLYIEIK
-16 ASVFNQIQLQAD
+16 ASVFNQIKLQAE

-57 PMEKLTGRTTFMRNT
+57 PVEKLTGRTTFMRKTN
-72 KGLEK
+72 GLEK
-77 VWNQLAKEGLR
+77 VWEQLSQEGLR

-96 PNGSTQYSGTDL
+96 PNGSTQYSGSDL

-114 EKEVAIENPILLI
+114 EKEVAIENPILMI
-127 MGVRSSGLSAHTF
+127 VGVRGCRLSALTF

-149 EYKKMIDLKELFG
+149 EYKKMIDLRELFN
-162 GLQKQMLASLN
+162 GLQTQMLASLN
-173 VDREF
+173 VDRVF
-178 IGHPGSK
+178 IEHPGSK

-192 WIEFL
+192 WIDFL

-221 QMDVVIYD
+221 QMDIVIYD

-255 VKQDVKGYIVYA
+255 VKQDVKGYIDYA
-267 AQKVESVRKLK
+267 AQKLESVRRLK
-278 RTSIEMV
+278 RTSVEMV
-285 ASGRRTPARPL
+285 NSGRRTSARPL

-308 SYSGNETVRNQL
+308 SYSGTETVSNQL
-320 KRLKGFQTLDLGCIC
+320 KELKGYQTLDLGCLC
-335 DMGSFY
+335 DTGSFH
-341 VDYNETQP
+341 VDYKETRPDGIDQTKNEF
-349 IDIDPTKDVKENRK
+349 
-363 YIEQI
+363 IEQV
-368 YESREVKVNGIKF
+368 YESREVNEIIF
-381 SDKDVSLF
+381 SDKKVSLF

-411 AYLKAI
+411 AYL
-417 NAKIDEEV
+417 NAIDERIDEGI

>member
-1 MKYYLASDDLYIEIT
+1 MKYYLASDNLYIEIK
-16 ASVFNQIQLQAD
+16 ASVFNQIKLQAE

-57 PMEKLTGRTTFMRNT
+57 PVEKLTGRTTFMRKTN
-72 KGLEK
+72 GLEK
-77 VWNQLAKEGLR
+77 VWEQLSQEGLR

-96 PNGSTQYSGTDL
+96 PNGSTQYSGSDL

-114 EKEVAIENPILLI
+114 EKEVAIENPILMI
-127 MGVRSSGLSAHTF
+127 VGVRGCRLSALTF

-149 EYKKMIDLKELFG
+149 EYKKMIDLKELFN
-162 GLQKQMLASLN
+162 GLQTQMLASLN
-173 VDREF
+173 VDRVF
-178 IGHPGSK
+178 IEHPGSK

-192 WIEFL
+192 WIDFL

-221 QMDVVIYD
+221 QMDIVIYD

-255 VKQDVKGYIVYA
+255 VKQDVKGYIDYA
-267 AQKVESVRKLK
+267 AQKLESVRRLK
-278 RTSIEMV
+278 RTSVEMV
-285 ASGRRTPARPL
+285 NSGRRTSARPL

-308 SYSGNETVRNQL
+308 SYSGTETVSKQL
-320 KRLKGFQTLDLGCIC
+320 KELKGYQTLDLGCLC
-335 DMGSFY
+335 DTGSFH
-341 VDYNETQP
+341 VDYKETRPDGIDQTKNEF
-349 IDIDPTKDVKENRK
+349 
-363 YIEQI
+363 IEQV
-368 YESREVKVNGIKF
+368 YESREVNEIIF
-381 SDKDVSLF
+381 SDKKVSLF

-411 AYLKAI
+411 AYL
-417 NAKIDEEV
+417 NAIDERIDEGI

>member
-1 MKYYLASDDLYIEIT
+1 MKYYLVNDDLYIEIN
-16 ASVFNQIQLQAD
+16 ASVFNQIKQQAE

-57 PMEKLTGRTTFMRNT
+57 PVEKLTGRTTFMRKTN
-72 KGLEK
+72 GLEK
-77 VWNQLAKEGLR
+77 VWEQLSQEGLR

-96 PNGSTQYSGTDL
+96 PNGSTQYSGSDL

-114 EKEVAIENPILLI
+114 EKEVAIENPILMI
-127 MGVRSSGLSAHTF
+127 VGVRGCRLSALTF

-149 EYKKMIDLKELFG
+149 EYKKMIDLRELFN
-162 GLQKQMLASLN
+162 GLQTQMLASLN
-173 VDREF
+173 VDRVF
-178 IGHPGSK
+178 IEHPGSK

-192 WIEFL
+192 WIDFL

-221 QMDVVIYD
+221 QMDIVIYD

-255 VKQDVKGYIVYA
+255 VKQDVKGYIDYA
-267 AQKVESVRKLK
+267 AQKLESVRRLK
-278 RTSIEMV
+278 RTSVEMV
-285 ASGRRTPARPL
+285 NSGRRTSARPL

-308 SYSGNETVRNQL
+308 SYSGTETVSKQL
-320 KRLKGFQTLDLGCIC
+320 KELKGYQTLDLGCLC
-335 DMGSFY
+335 DTGSFH
-341 VDYNETQP
+341 VDYKETRPDGIDQTKNEF
-349 IDIDPTKDVKENRK
+349 
-363 YIEQI
+363 IEQV
-368 YESREVKVNGIKF
+368 YESREVNEIIF
-381 SDKDVSLF
+381 SDKKVSLF

-411 AYLKAI
+411 AYL
-417 NAKIDEEV
+417 NAIDERIDEGI

>member
-1 MKYYLASDDLYIEIT
+1 MKYYLASDNLYIEIK
-16 ASVFNQIQLQAD
+16 ASVFNQIKLQAE

-57 PMEKLTGRTTFMRNT
+57 PVEKLTGRTTFMRKTN
-72 KGLEK
+72 GLEK
-77 VWNQLAKEGLR
+77 VWEQLSQEGLR

-96 PNGSTQYSGTDL
+96 PNGSTQYSGSDL
-108 AAMIDI
+108 AAIIDI
-114 EKEVAIENPILLI
+114 EKEVAIENPILMI
-127 MGVRSSGLSAHTF
+127 VGVRGCRLSALTF

-149 EYKKMIDLKELFG
+149 EYKKMIDLRELFN
-162 GLQKQMLASLN
+162 GLQTQMLASLN
-173 VDREF
+173 VDRVF
-178 IGHPGSK
+178 IEHPGSK

-192 WIEFL
+192 WIDFL

-202 DRYKVD
+202 DRYKVN

-221 QMDVVIYD
+221 QMDIVIYD

-255 VKQDVKGYIVYA
+255 VKQDVKGYIDYA
-267 AQKVESVRKLK
+267 AQKLESVRRLK
-278 RTSIEMV
+278 RTSVEMV
-285 ASGRRTPARPL
+285 NSGRRTSARPL

-308 SYSGNETVRNQL
+308 SYSGTETVSKQL
-320 KRLKGFQTLDLGCIC
+320 KELKGYQTLDLGCLC
-335 DMGSFY
+335 DTGSFH
-341 VDYNETQP
+341 VDYKETRPDGIDQTKNEF
-349 IDIDPTKDVKENRK
+349 
-363 YIEQI
+363 IEQV
-368 YESREVKVNGIKF
+368 YESREVNEIIF
-381 SDKDVSLF
+381 SDKKVSLF

-411 AYLKAI
+411 AYL
-417 NAKIDEEV
+417 NAIDERIDEGI

>member
-1 MKYYLASDDLYIEIT
+1 MKYYLKSNDLYIEIK
-16 ASVFNQIQLQAD
+16 ASLFNQIKLQAE

-45 DRHTVYIEKVVV
+45 DKHTVYIEKVVV
-57 PMEKLTGRTTFMRNT
+57 PIEKLTARTTFMRNA

-77 VWNQLAKEGLR
+77 VWKQLVKEGLR

-96 PNGSTQYSGTDL
+96 PNGSTQYSSTDL
-108 AAMIDI
+108 TSMIDI

-127 MGVRSSGLSAHTF
+127 VGVRNDGLSAHTF
-140 YCYKNNKLL
+140 YCYKNTKLL
-149 EYKKMIDLKELFG
+149 KYKKMIDLRELFN

-185 GDATEQR
+185 GDATEQS

-202 DRYKVD
+202 NRYKVD

-229 AIYTPFIFNQ
+229 AIYTPFIFKQ

-255 VKQDVKGYIVYA
+255 VKQDVKGNIDYA

-285 ASGRRTPARPL
+285 ASGKYTPARPL

-308 SYSGNETVRNQL
+308 SYSDNNTVRNQL
-320 KRLKGFQTLDLGCIC
+320 KNLKGYKTLDLGCLC
-335 DMGSFY
+335 DTGSFY
-341 VDYNETQP
+341 VDYTETLP
-349 IDIDPTKDVKENRK
+349 TDIDPTKDVKENRK
-363 YIEQI
+363 YIEQV

-417 NAKIDEEV
+417 NEKIDEDI

>member
-1 MKYYLASDDLYIEIT
+1 MKYYLVNDDLYIEIN
-16 ASVFNQIQLQAD
+16 ASVFNQIKQQAE

-57 PMEKLTGRTTFMRNT
+57 PVEKLTGRTTFMRKTN
-72 KGLEK
+72 GLEK
-77 VWNQLAKEGLR
+77 VWEQLSQEGLR

-96 PNGSTQYSGTDL
+96 PNGSTQYSGSDL
-108 AAMIDI
+108 AAIID
-114 EKEVAIENPILLI
+114 IENPILMI
-127 MGVRSSGLSAHTF
+127 VGVRGCRLSALTF

-149 EYKKMIDLKELFG
+149 EYKKMIDLRELFN
-162 GLQKQMLASLN
+162 GLQTQMLASLN
-173 VDREF
+173 VDRVF
-178 IGHPGSK
+178 IEHPGSK

-192 WIEFL
+192 WIDFL

-221 QMDVVIYD
+221 QMDIVIYD

-255 VKQDVKGYIVYA
+255 VKQDVKGYIDYA
-267 AQKVESVRKLK
+267 AQKVESVRRLK
-278 RTSIEMV
+278 RTSVEMV
-285 ASGRRTPARPL
+285 NSGRRTSARPL

-308 SYSGNETVRNQL
+308 SYSGTETVSKQL
-320 KRLKGFQTLDLGCIC
+320 KELKGYQTLDLGCLC
-335 DMGSFY
+335 DTGSFH
-341 VDYNETQP
+341 VDYKETRPDGIDQTKNEF
-349 IDIDPTKDVKENRK
+349 
-363 YIEQI
+363 IEQV
-368 YESREVKVNGIKF
+368 YESREVNEIIF
-381 SDKDVSLF
+381 SDKKVSLF

-411 AYLKAI
+411 AYL
-417 NAKIDEEV
+417 NAIDERIDEGI